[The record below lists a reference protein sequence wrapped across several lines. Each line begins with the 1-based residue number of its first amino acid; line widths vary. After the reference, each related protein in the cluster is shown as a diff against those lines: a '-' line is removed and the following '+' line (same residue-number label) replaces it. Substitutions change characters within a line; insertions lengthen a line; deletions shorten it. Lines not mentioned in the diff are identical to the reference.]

1 MHGLSC
7 HCLLK
12 DLGRDL
18 AIRLTLRTI
27 GATYYYLI
35 KSLLILAQYLGLHL
49 LIYMEICMLHVA
61 CLYDMVARL
70 LLSCTH

>member
-1 MHGLSC
+1 MHGLTC

-18 AIRLTLRTI
+18 AIRLALRTI

-35 KSLLILAQYLGLHL
+35 KSLLILAQYLRLHL
-49 LIYMEICMLHVA
+49 LIYVEIRMLHVA

-70 LLSCTH
+70 LLACTH